1 MKGENFEIPSPVTR
15 KGAGGRRDRAI
26 SSAAPPRHMSTHD
39 PEAGSASAGDGNPR
53 GHNPPARKKRTQTLA
68 FAALLV
74 FVALLQM
81 LVYHMHHVRHHVGVF
96 RRSARERERVVLP
109 RDDDVGDWALAGG
122 DVGGGFRRGGGTGE
136 EFERGIGRDG
146 TGGGGGG
153 GGGGVRFDSRGGDGE
168 GLVDDARGERRGGS
182 AGGGSLYNV
191 DR

>member
-1 MKGENFEIPSPVTR
+1 MG
-15 KGAGGRRDRAI
+15 RDRAI

-39 PEAGSASAGDGNPR
+39 PEAESASAGDGNPR
-53 GHNPPARKKRTQTLA
+53 GHHHHHPPARKKRTQTLA

-74 FVALLQM
+74 FVATLQM

-109 RDDDVGDWALAGG
+109 RDDDDAGDWALASG
-122 DVGGGFRRGGGTGE
+122 DVGGGFRGEDGEGGGGTE
-136 EFERGIGRDG
+136 KEVERGVGRDG
-146 TGGGGGG
+146 TGGGG
-153 GGGGVRFDSRGGDGE
+153 VRSDSRGGDGQ

>member
-1 MKGENFEIPSPVTR
+1 MW
-15 KGAGGRRDRAI
+15 RDRAI

-109 RDDDVGDWALAGG
+109 RDDNVGDWALAGG
-122 DVGGGFRRGGGTGE
+122 DVGGGFRREGGGTGDE
-136 EFERGIGRDG
+136 EFERGVGR
-146 TGGGGGG
+146 G
-153 GGGGVRFDSRGGDGE
+153 GGGGVRFESRGDDGQ
-168 GLVDDARGERRGGS
+168 GLADDARGERRGGS
-182 AGGGSLYNV
+182 AGGGSLYNA

>member
-1 MKGENFEIPSPVTR
+1 
-15 KGAGGRRDRAI
+15 
-26 SSAAPPRHMSTHD
+26 MSTHD

-53 GHNPPARKKRTQTLA
+53 GHHHHHPPARKKRTQTLA

-74 FVALLQM
+74 FVATLQM
-81 LVYHMHHVRHHVGVF
+81 LVYHMHHVRQHVGVF

-109 RDDDVGDWALAGG
+109 RDDDDAGDWALEGG
-122 DVGGGFRRGGGTGE
+122 DVGGGFRGEDGEGGGGTTKE
-136 EFERGIGRDG
+136 VERGVGRDG
-146 TGGGGGG
+146 TGGGG
-153 GGGGVRFDSRGGDGE
+153 VRSDSRGGDGQ